1 MSLNFQHIENWLE
14 SLKNT
19 TQRLALEEKEP
30 CGVTDATDGIPKA
43 KVKLLKAECLSRWK
57 TLVGMNIKAL

>member
-1 MSLNFQHIENWLE
+1 MSLNFQHIESWLE

-43 KVKLLKAECLSRWK
+43 KVKLLKAECLSR
-57 TLVGMNIKAL
+57 